1 MFINYSRSYTDHST
15 SVEKWSSFLHLAH
28 KWQFETIAQA
38 AFKAYVA
45 LSDVKPVDKI
55 TMGQKYD
62 RSNIELVKVYME
74 ICMRRQP
81 LSLEEAEKVGL
92 VTLTIIAQTREE
104 IQYRGSVLSS
114 DIIANNLVQ
123 RQPCYYYQEHD
134 YP

>member
-1 MFINYSRSYTDHST
+1 MAR
-15 SVEKWSSFLHLAH
+15 
-28 KWQFETIAQA
+28 A

-55 TMGQKYD
+55 AMGQKYD

-74 ICMRRQP
+74 ICTRHQP

-134 YP
+134 YL